1 MRYLAFLFLL
11 VPSSIVGLS
20 ENKKCSCVPLTLT
33 FQLNTTSGCTEAID
47 KGSKTGISDSFCL
60 IREAKFQKDIVPV
73 TIDTIKI
80 FELKGDL
87 TTLGYPTVVKGLS
100 NGDTLEFTFSNQTNT
115 SLAGGI
121 QFMIK
126 GVNKN
131 GDSVTQDSI
140 VAFTNNCSSLVFNK
154 EDEIGFLTVVSE
166 PFH

>member
-1 MRYLAFLFLL
+1 M
-11 VPSSIVGLS
+11 PLS
-20 ENKKCSCVPLTLT
+20 LT
-33 FQLNTTSGCTEAID
+33 FQLNTTSGCTESIS
-47 KGSKTGISDSFCL
+47 KGAQSGISDSFCL

-87 TTLGYPTVVKGLS
+87 TTLGYPTVVKDLS
-100 NGDTLEFTFSNQTNT
+100 NGDTLQFTFSNQTNT
-115 SLAGGI
+115 SIAGGI

-140 VAFTNNCSSLVFNK
+140 VAFTNNCSSFVFNT
-154 EDEIGFLTVVSE
+154 EDQIGFLTLVSKA
-166 PFH
+166 FH